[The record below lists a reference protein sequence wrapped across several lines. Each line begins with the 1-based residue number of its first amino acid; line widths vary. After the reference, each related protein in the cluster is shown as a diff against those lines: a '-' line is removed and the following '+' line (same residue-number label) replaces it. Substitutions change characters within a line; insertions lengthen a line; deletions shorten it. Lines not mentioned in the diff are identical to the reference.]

1 MASTHAL
8 TKSKLTCWIS
18 LNGIDQLTKI
28 IVNISL
34 ARLWFLNVVAIGLS
48 KVILGIPLHQIVRLC
63 SYLINR
69 FTVNCC
75 LFNRLDSQVSSLL
88 ICRSHL
94 QVIIREVLRYSC
106 QTGLINFCLIVILN
120 QIRTGKVLK
129 LNFLEVKL
137 DGLVFQD
144 LTFLTIA
151 TIKGHGCRKC
161 IRLVI
166 G

>member
-8 TKSKLTCWIS
+8 AKSKLTWWIS

-34 ARLWFLNVVAIGLS
+34 TRLWFLNVVAIGLS
-48 KVILGIPLHQIVRLC
+48 KVILGVPLHQIICFC

-69 FTVNCC
+69 FAINCC
-75 LFNRLDSQVSSLL
+75 FFNRLNSQVSSLL
-88 ICRSHL
+88 VCRSHF
-94 QVIIREVLRYSC
+94 QVVIREVLRYSC
-106 QTGLINFCLIVILN
+106 QTGLIHFCLIVILN
-120 QIRTGKVLK
+120 QICTGKVLN

-137 DGLVFQD
+137 DGLVFQN

-151 TIKGHGCRKC
+151 TIKGHGCCKC

-166 G
+166 S